1 VSCVKDYERAVVDAA
16 VTGDADAASLAL
28 ALHPL
33 VPGVTVAR
41 EMMREYREQHGP
53 YLSYLH

>member
-1 VSCVKDYERAVVDAA
+1 
-16 VTGDADAASLAL
+16 VTGDAERAALAL

-41 EMMREYREQHGP
+41 EMINEYRERHGP
-53 YLSYLH
+53 SLAYLH